1 MKDEGCKIADRDN
14 KKKQFQSHSSCAW
27 LPVIHLYPKHGIL
40 FVVIPARSCRF
51 HWRQHPRFLSD
62 PASRHDWKSPS
73 SKFCAWISALSL
85 MHDCWCFL
93 FWCPCVFSLSLSF
106 FKIFFSSLPSIL
118 NLKRMPICCWL
129 KKNVYLWLES
139 WKVNWKLESGLKVGK
154 SIEERGIR
162 KGNCIY

>member
-1 MKDEGCKIADRDN
+1 
-14 KKKQFQSHSSCAW
+14 
-27 LPVIHLYPKHGIL
+27 
-40 FVVIPARSCRF
+40 
-51 HWRQHPRFLSD
+51 
-62 PASRHDWKSPS
+62 
-73 SKFCAWISALSL
+73 LSL

-162 KGNCIY
+162 EGNCIY